1 MYVDDFPF
9 FGSSLTHLEPELKL
23 FEVNDIGDD
32 GDDDFGTIISQ
43 TLNSSSLG
51 SR

>member
-23 FEVNDIGDD
+23 FEVDDFDDD
-32 GDDDFGTIISQ
+32 GDDELSHLYLQNFKQ
-43 TLNSSSLG
+43 L
-51 SR
+51 

>member
-23 FEVNDIGDD
+23 FEVWEIMVRQ
-32 GDDDFGTIISQ
+32 FIITIIVKVINFKQ
-43 TLNSSSLG
+43 L
-51 SR
+51 